1 MTPREVQ
8 DHTRRRDRYRDGLRA
23 KITALSAALDSLEA
37 GDAESELAI
46 RRIARQLA
54 GSSANLDMAEVT
66 GAAEVKGA
74 AEAILAAPLDS
85 LSDLTTATRTL
96 IEALERASQPEAPPA
111 EILLV
116 EDSPV
121 LIQLLTRALSPL
133 CVIHSVK
140 TAAEARAALNSRPFD
155 LVILDL
161 ILPDEDG
168 RNLLMFMQDRVATA
182 AIPVLVLSARG
193 GTQTKTECL
202 ALGAEQ
208 YFEKP
213 FDKVF
218 LSAVANMIQRQRSRA
233 AESTEDL
240 LTGLPNRA
248 EFRVVFDRL
257 TARCRKAQHGVA
269 LALIDLDGFADIN
282 ETYGYPVGDALLRRM
297 GMFIYGELRHMD
309 VIARW
314 GGDEFAVVF
323 PNQSA
328 ERAARTLRRIQDT
341 LRLQEGVPLVDGRRV
356 LVRMSGGVVDVGVD
370 EDLDAARSRTEQL
383 LYLAKATGRDR
394 IVDTLSEATTQARA
408 RILLVESDAQVA
420 MLVTDLLCDQGF
432 DVTWCDSG
440 EKARELTQGDAYHL
454 VVLDHR
460 LPGMNGFDLL
470 DLLRHQ
476 QAYESVPVLMLT
488 TMGNEAEIERAFELG
503 ADNYIQKPF
512 RHRELV
518 GRMRRLLKRSD
529 FTHPQG

>member
-1 MTPREVQ
+1 MTPREEQ
-8 DHTRRRDRYRDGLRA
+8 DQTRRRDRYRDGLRA
-23 KITALSAALDSLEA
+23 KITALSTALDSLEA
-37 GDAESELAI
+37 GDHESDAAI
-46 RRIARQLA
+46 RRIARQLV
-54 GSSANLDMAEVT
+54 GSGANLEMTDITE
-66 GAAEVKGA
+66 AATATE
-74 AEAILAAPLDS
+74 AAPQG
-85 LSDLTTATRTL
+85 DLIATTRTL
-96 IEALERASQPEAPPA
+96 ISTLERASRPEAPPA
-111 EILLV
+111 ELLLV

-121 LIQLLTRALSPL
+121 LIQLLTRALSSPA

-140 TAAEARAALNSRPFD
+140 TAAEARAALNTRPFD

-182 AIPVLVLSARG
+182 AVPVLVLSARG

-218 LSAVANMIQRQRSRA
+218 LSAVANLIQRQRSRA
-233 AESTEDL
+233 AEATEDL

-248 EFRVVFDRL
+248 EFRVVFDRVM
-257 TARCRKAQHGVA
+257 ARCRKAQQTTA
-269 LALIDLDGFADIN
+269 LALLDLDGFEHIN
-282 ETYGYPVGDALLRRM
+282 ETYGYAIGDALLRRM
-297 GMFIYGELRHMD
+297 GMFVYGELRHMD

-323 PNQSA
+323 PNQTA
-328 ERAARTLRRIQDT
+328 ERATRTLRRIQDS
-341 LRLQEGVPLVDGRRV
+341 LRLQEGLPLVDGRRV
-356 LVRMSGGVVDVGVD
+356 LVRLSGGVVDVGAD
-370 EDLDAARSRTEQL
+370 ESLDAARSRAEQL

-394 IVDTLSEATTQARA
+394 ILDIVPDTATQARA
-408 RILLVESDAQVA
+408 RVLLVESNAQVA
-420 MLVTDLLCDQGF
+420 TLVTDLLGEQGF
-432 DVTWCDSG
+432 DVTACDSG
-440 EKARELTQGDAYHL
+440 EKALELTRSGAFHL
-454 VVLDHR
+454 VVLDRR
-460 LPGMNGFDLL
+460 LPGTMDGFDFLA
-470 DLLRHQ
+470 LLRQEHT
-476 QAYESVPVLMLT
+476 YESVPILMLT

-529 FTHPQG
+529 FGQTREA